1 MTNAGSDLELV
12 RLIRRGDER
21 AARELWARVG
31 PSLRAIARV
40 VLRSDAGSEDV
51 AQQTMCRLLELT
63 DRQIREIRDVGAF
76 LACVA
81 RRLALNEL
89 RGEGRSR
96 RREARAT
103 QHAASG
109 APSPPGE
116 HSPDERRLRDAI
128 ASLPDELAEI
138 VILRHIAGLTFEQ
151 LALSL
156 DQNRSTI
163 AGRHRRAMEELE
175 RILGRSDAP
184 PEVQERV
191 GAAR

>member
-12 RLIRRGDER
+12 RLIRKGDER

-31 PSLRAIARV
+31 PSLRAVARV
-40 VLRSDAGSEDV
+40 VLRSDAGSDDV

-63 DRQIREIRDVGAF
+63 DRQVREIRDVGAF

-81 RRLALNEL
+81 RRIALNQL
-89 RGEGRSR
+89 RGEGRTR
-96 RREARAT
+96 RRDARAA
-103 QHAASG
+103 QQAPSG
-109 APSPPGE
+109 APSPSGQQT
-116 HSPDERRLRDAI
+116 PDDHRLRDAI
-128 ASLPDELAEI
+128 AALPEELAE
-138 VILRHIAGLTFEQ
+138 VVLLRHVAGLTFEQ
-151 LALSL
+151 LAVSL

-184 PEVQERV
+184 AGASERV
-191 GAAR
+191 GATP